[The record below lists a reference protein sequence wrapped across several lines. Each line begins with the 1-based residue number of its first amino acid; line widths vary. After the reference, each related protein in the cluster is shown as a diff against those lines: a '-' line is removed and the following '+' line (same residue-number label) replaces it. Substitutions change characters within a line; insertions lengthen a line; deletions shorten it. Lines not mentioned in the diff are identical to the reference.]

1 MSFTKAA
8 ESANI
13 TKFDLFS
20 NDGKKSCSLLGGA
33 VELSYYESIF
43 ENSIKITT
51 TIVDT
56 GNALPADDGTEGFV
70 ELIDG
75 LKIGGGEKIEL
86 EFEDNFKTK
95 LKLSGDKAL
104 YLNQLRNTVE
114 DTSSKVKTFTIDAS
128 SKEFFDNELVSKR
141 VIRRYDGK
149 ISESIRK
156 ILTQVL
162 GTPKELD
169 IDETENKYNFIG
181 TTKKP
186 FWTITWLA
194 KKSVPQK
201 VGKKGKAAGF
211 LFFETYDGFKYK
223 ALDILFS
230 QQWKKKYI
238 YNNLPKLPVGYDG
251 KILNPPVF
259 NTNIHL
265 QPKMMMGTYNTQ
277 HKQFNF
283 LNSEYELKALGY
295 VRQEE
300 DEGIK
305 PAGQEFNFVN
315 KIFTEE
321 PSRITYNMSDVG
333 GLPSGV
339 NLKEQLKRSKD
350 TNLERQSITNQAN
363 MRYNQLGTI
372 QVQIMIV
379 GDFSLR
385 AGDMI
390 YCDFPELSSKPNQR
404 ESSKMSGIY
413 MIADICHR
421 INARGTLT
429 SLNLIRDSYGKPNK

>member
-13 TKFDLFS
+13 TKFNLFS
-20 NDGKKSCSLLGGA
+20 NDGKNACSLLGGV
-33 VELSYYESIF
+33 VEFSYYESIF
-43 ENSIKITT
+43 EHSIKITAN
-51 TIVDT
+51 IVDT
-56 GNALPADDGTEGFV
+56 GNAIDADDGTDGLV

-75 LKIGGGEKIEL
+75 LKVGGGEKIEL
-86 EFEDNFKTK
+86 EFEDNFGTK
-95 LKLSGDKAL
+95 LKLTEDKSL
-104 YLNQLRNTVE
+104 YLNQLRNTIE
-114 DTSSKVKTFTIDAS
+114 DTSSKAKTFMIDAS

-141 VIRRYDGK
+141 VVKRYDGK
-149 ISESIRK
+149 ISESVTK
-156 ILTQVL
+156 ILGQVL
-162 GTPKELD
+162 ETEKELD
-169 IDETENKYNFIG
+169 VDETENNYNFIG
-181 TTKKP
+181 TIKKP

-194 KKSVPQK
+194 KKSVPQE
-201 VGKKGKAAGF
+201 VGKKGKSAGF

-223 ALDILFS
+223 ALDVLFS
-230 QQWKKKYI
+230 QDWKKKYV

-251 KILNPPVF
+251 KILNPPIF
-259 NTNIHL
+259 DTNIHL

-283 LNSEYELKALGY
+283 LSSEYELKELGY
-295 VRQEE
+295 VKQEE

-305 PAGQEFNFVN
+305 PAGKEFDLVN

-321 PSRITYNMSDVG
+321 PSRVTYNVSDVG

-339 NLKEQLKRSKD
+339 KLEEQLKRSKD

-372 QVQIMIV
+372 QVHIMIV

-421 INARGTLT
+421 INSRGTFT